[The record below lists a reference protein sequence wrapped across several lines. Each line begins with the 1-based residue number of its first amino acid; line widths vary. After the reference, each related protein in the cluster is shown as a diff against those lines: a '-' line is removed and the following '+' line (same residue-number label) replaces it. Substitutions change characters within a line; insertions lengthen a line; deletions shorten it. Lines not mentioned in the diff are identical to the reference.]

1 MKKQTLLLPLLTL
14 ALVAL
19 TPATNNLQAQTFSA
33 YPAGEDAISSLGEFR
48 LIVDSAFVD
57 ITDAALAGSVLNTTE
72 TWPGSGLLIYDGGTF
87 SSPVLYDA
95 ATVVGRS
102 DAFVSGTMPA
112 DVGTIAG
119 HAPGR
124 TLVRDSQLTLQPSW
138 PEATNRVYEIHTF
151 LKSLHLTDA
160 VTTHLGI
167 SVRAG
172 IDAPTRPVSA
182 GEVEAYT
189 TNADFPARSFFNVYV
204 QVDIPAS
211 GALPAIQLVNVDPL
225 LVENTVIYGFPP
237 RAFYIHGNTN
247 SVSVYFNANV
257 TITNAN
263 GNVTI
268 PRGTL
273 FGQLTLAGH
282 GMSYGEFDITSF
294 ETEVE
299 TASTTS
305 AMPLNGNPFKS
316 VIIQDFA
323 PDYNAVRAPQPA
335 QYHLTNN
342 TFAFTVF
349 NVDVHSTNYV
359 QASTSLSPGNW
370 QNISTNIA
378 VSNSFSFTDPLAG
391 SNQRRFYRVM
401 VKP

>member
-1 MKKQTLLLPLLTL
+1 MLVLTMISL
-14 ALVAL
+14 APAL
-19 TPATNNLQAQTFSA
+19 NNLQAQTFSA
-33 YPAGEDAISSLGEFR
+33 YPAGDDATSSLGEFR
-48 LIVDSAFVD
+48 LVVDSAFVD
-57 ITDAALAGSVLNTTE
+57 ITDAALAGSILNTTE

-87 SSPVLYDA
+87 SSPILFDA
-95 ATVVGRS
+95 ATTVGRS
-102 DAFVSGTMPA
+102 DAFVSGSLPA

-119 HAPGR
+119 RAPGR
-124 TLVRDSQLTLQPSW
+124 TMISDSQLTLQPSW

-151 LKSLHLTDA
+151 LKSVHLTDA
-160 VTTHLGI
+160 VTTGLGI

-172 IDAPTRPVSA
+172 MDAPTRPVSA

-189 TNADFPARSFFNVYV
+189 TNSDFPAHSFFNVFV

-247 SVSVYFNANV
+247 SVSAYFNTDV

-282 GMSYGEFDITSF
+282 GMSYSEYDISGF

-299 TASTTS
+299 TAGTTS
-305 AMPLNGNPFKS
+305 TMPLNGNPYRS
-316 VIIQDFA
+316 VVIQDFA
-323 PDYNAVRAPQPA
+323 PNYNAVRLPQPV
-335 QYHLTNN
+335 QFHLTNN
-342 TFAFTVF
+342 GFAFSVY

-359 QASTSLSPGNW
+359 QACASLALGNW
-370 QNISTNIA
+370 QTISTNIPG
-378 VSNSFSFTDPLAG
+378 SNNFSFVDPLAG
-391 SNQRRFYRVM
+391 SSQQRFYRVM